1 MRTIAV
7 IAAFALAACGASEA
21 PPVQAQP
28 KKQEAKETAA
38 RPAAL
43 PNFTPLMKKQGPAV
57 VAVTSTRKPPPSA
70 AAGAPGAPGGPG
82 GPGGPGAQGGAPQDP
97 MLEFFRRF
105 MPDMP
110 ERGPREGLGSGFI
123 ISKDG
128 YILTN
133 AHVVAGSD
141 EVTVRLADAKQEF
154 KAKVIGIDKRTD
166 IALLK
171 VDAKNLPVATL
182 GDSSKLE
189 AGDWVAAIGSPFGF
203 SNTIT
208 AGIVSAKERSLPDE
222 MYVPFIQTDV
232 AVNPGNSGGP
242 LLNLE
247 GEVVGVN
254 SMIYSGTGGYMGVS
268 FAIPIEVALDVAKQL
283 QSQGKVTRGRV
294 GIGIQ
299 PVTKEL
305 AQSFKLDSTTGAII
319 VNVEKNGPAEKA
331 GARVGDVVLAWNG
344 KKLEDANELPRLVA
358 ATKPG
363 TPATMEVM
371 RNGKRESLKVNVGE
385 IPQEEETV
393 AKAQTREKP
402 TASNRLGLAVR
413 ELPAADRKTLGV
425 DYALVVVDVVGQP
438 AQSSPILPGD
448 IILAVNQQRFS
459 SIEEFNKL
467 LAEHEKGSSVAL
479 LVRRGDGAIYVPM
492 PVG

>member
-1 MRTIAV
+1 LRTIAV
-7 IAAFALAACGASEA
+7 IAAFALAACGASES
-21 PPVQAQP
+21 PPAQAQTAP
-28 KKQEAKETAA
+28 QAPKQEQQAA
-38 RPAAL
+38 PRAAAL
-43 PNFTPLMKKQGPAV
+43 PDFKPLMKKQGPSV
-57 VAVTSTRKPPPSA
+57 VAVISSRKPAASA
-70 AAGAPGAPGGPG
+70 AAGAPGAPG
-82 GPGGPGAQGGAPQDP
+82 AQGEPQDP

-110 ERGPREGLGSGFI
+110 ERGGPREGLGSGFI

-141 EVTVRLADAKQEF
+141 EVTVRLADAKREF
-154 KAKVIGIDKRTD
+154 KAKVVGVDKRTD
-166 IALLK
+166 VALLK
-171 VDAKNLPVATL
+171 VDAQDLPVATL

-203 SNTIT
+203 TNTIT

-242 LLNLE
+242 LLNLA
-247 GEVVGVN
+247 GEVIGVN

-268 FAIPIEVALDVAKQL
+268 FAIPIEVALDVTKQL
-283 QSQGKVTRGRV
+283 RSQGKVTRGRV

-299 PVTKEL
+299 PLTKEL
-305 AQSFKLDSTTGAII
+305 AQAFRLESTTGAVI
-319 VNVEKNGPAEKA
+319 VNVEKGGPAEKA

-358 ATKPG
+358 GTKPG
-363 TPATMEVM
+363 APATMELV
-371 RNGKRESLKVNVGE
+371 REGKRETLKVTVGE
-385 IPQEEETV
+385 IPTEETV
-393 AKAQTREKP
+393 ASAEPRGEKASQP
-402 TASNRLGLAVR
+402 NRLGLAVR

-425 DYALVVVDVVGQP
+425 EYALVVVDVVGPP
-438 AQSSPILPGD
+438 ARSSAILPGD

-467 LAEHEKGSSVAL
+467 LAQQQKGSSVAL
-479 LVRRGDGAIYVPM
+479 LVRRGEGAMYVPL